1 MGRPRK
7 SAIEGEAL
15 APASGVEFY
24 SPEIEIVGHNSK
36 NGLDA
41 IGFDEVN
48 AKALEIE
55 REQYAKG
62 ILVTAIFFDGGQD
75 HWIGNHCECP
85 ILPGSP
91 AVRLHTG
98 EIISL

>member
-15 APASGVEFY
+15 VSTPSDEFD

-36 NGLDA
+36 NGINA
-41 IGFDEVN
+41 VGFDEVN

-55 REQYAKG
+55 QEQYAKG
-62 ILVTAIFFDGGQD
+62 ILITAIFFDGGQD
-75 HWIGNHCECP
+75 HWVGNHCECP

>member
-7 SAIEGEAL
+7 SAIERETL
-15 APASGVEFY
+15 APASGVELD
-24 SPEIEIVGHNSK
+24 SPEIEIVGHNGK
-36 NGLDA
+36 DGINA

-62 ILVTAIFFDGGQD
+62 ILITAIFFEGGPD

-91 AVRLHTG
+91 AIRLHTG

>member
-7 SAIEGEAL
+7 SAIEREAL
-15 APASGVEFY
+15 VSTSSVESD
-24 SPEIEIVGHNSK
+24 SPEIEIIGHNGQD
-36 NGLDA
+36 GLDA
-41 IGFDEVN
+41 VGFDEIN

-62 ILVTAIFFDGGQD
+62 ILITAIFFDDGPD
-75 HWIGNHCECP
+75 HWVGNHCECP
-85 ILPGSP
+85 ILPGDP
-91 AVRLHTG
+91 AIRLHTG

>member
-1 MGRPRK
+1 MGRSRK
-7 SAIEGEAL
+7 STIEGETL
-15 APASGVEFY
+15 APAPGAEFD

-36 NGLDA
+36 NGINA
-41 IGFDEVN
+41 VGFDEVN
-48 AKALEIE
+48 YKALEIE
-55 REQYAKG
+55 REQYVKG
-62 ILVTAIFFDGGQD
+62 ILITAIFFNGGQD
-75 HWIGNHCECP
+75 HWVGNHCECP

>member
-7 SAIEGEAL
+7 SVIEGETL
-15 APASGVEFY
+15 VSTPSVELD

-36 NGLDA
+36 NGIDA
-41 IGFDEVN
+41 VGFDEVN

-62 ILVTAIFFDGGQD
+62 ILITAIFFEGGPD
-75 HWIGNHCECP
+75 HWVGNHCECP

-91 AVRLHTG
+91 AIRLHTG

>member
-7 SAIEGEAL
+7 SAIEGETLVSTPSA
-15 APASGVEFY
+15 EFD

-62 ILVTAIFFDGGQD
+62 ILITAIFFDGVQD
-75 HWIGNHCECP
+75 HWVGNHCECP